1 MDGFS
6 KFQRHMFTI
15 DSKPINFY
23 AKNLFPWLLPI
34 ASLCLRKWG
43 EGLHIPFR
51 IERVTASM
59 IIILYNTGPYCMI
72 DKSFCYILQSNGEK
86 NWQGSDISKT
96 AFLI

>member
-23 AKNLFPWLLPI
+23 AKNLFPCLLPI

-51 IERVTASM
+51 IERVTSS
-59 IIILYNTGPYCMI
+59 IIINH
-72 DKSFCYILQSNGEK
+72 LQQQKQYEQLQQNK
-86 NWQGSDISKT
+86 
-96 AFLI
+96 

>member
-23 AKNLFPWLLPI
+23 AKNLFPCLLPI

-51 IERVTASM
+51 IERVTFSTD
-59 IIILYNTGPYCMI
+59 I
-72 DKSFCYILQSNGEK
+72 KRK
-86 NWQGSDISKT
+86 NSVDSHLT
-96 AFLI
+96 LS

>member
-43 EGLHIPFR
+43 EGLHIPLFGIHILVPSVCLCVCMSVCLSVCLYVIMLWPHNLTTNGR
-51 IERVTASM
+51 IFK
-59 IIILYNTGPYCMI
+59 I
-72 DKSFCYILQSNGEK
+72 
-86 NWQGSDISKT
+86 
-96 AFLI
+96 